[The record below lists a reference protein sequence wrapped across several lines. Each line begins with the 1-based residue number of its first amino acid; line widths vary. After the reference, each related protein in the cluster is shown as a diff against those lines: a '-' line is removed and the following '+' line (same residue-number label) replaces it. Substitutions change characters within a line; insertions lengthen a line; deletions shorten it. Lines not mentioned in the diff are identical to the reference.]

1 MISVEV
7 QCLAWEK
14 PVKIQTPC
22 RVVVDDTIMIDTTLH
37 SVIKTSPLMFIN
49 NGAYQEVMVEEL
61 F

>member
-7 QCLAWEK
+7 QCRSWEK
-14 PVKIQTPC
+14 TLKIQAPC
-22 RVVVDDTIMIDTTLH
+22 RIVVDDTIMIDTILH
-37 SVIKTSPLMFIN
+37 SVIKTSPLMFVN